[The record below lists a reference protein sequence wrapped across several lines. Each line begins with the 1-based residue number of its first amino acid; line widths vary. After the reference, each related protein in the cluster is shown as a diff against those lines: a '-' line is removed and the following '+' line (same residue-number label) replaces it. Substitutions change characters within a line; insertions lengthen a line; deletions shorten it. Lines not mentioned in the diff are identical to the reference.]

1 MFSEELSKIS
11 WDKTTAQIAAK
22 TEADVRVALSKERL
36 NVHDFMA
43 LISPAAAPY
52 LELMAQKSQY
62 YTQERFGK
70 VISMYI
76 PLYLSNECS
85 NHCVYCG
92 FNYNNHFERTTLT
105 PEQIEAECKAIRRL
119 GPFEN
124 LLIVTGEWPSVAGVD
139 YLENALRIAR
149 PYFNNLTIEVMPLR
163 QKDYYRLTKSGL
175 NGVVCF
181 QETYNKARYNVYH
194 PRGMKSKF
202 EWRLNGFDR
211 MGQAGVHSI
220 GMGVLIGLDKEWRT
234 DITLMAYHLRYLQKH
249 YWRTKYSVNFP
260 RMRPAENGGF
270 QPNCFLSDRHLAQAT
285 FAMRIFDHDVDI
297 SYSTREPAFI
307 RDNMATLGVT
317 TMSAES
323 KTDPGG
329 YYTYPQSLEQFHVS
343 DDRTAVEIERRLREL
358 GREPVWKDWDASFDT
373 VNAAGR

>member
-36 NVHDFMA
+36 NVDDFMA

-149 PYFNNLTIEVMPLR
+149 PYFNNLTIEVMPLG
-163 QKDYYRLTKSGL
+163 QNDYYRLTKS
-175 NGVVCF
+175 
-181 QETYNKARYNVYH
+181 
-194 PRGMKSKF
+194 
-202 EWRLNGFDR
+202 
-211 MGQAGVHSI
+211 
-220 GMGVLIGLDKEWRT
+220 
-234 DITLMAYHLRYLQKH
+234 
-249 YWRTKYSVNFP
+249 
-260 RMRPAENGGF
+260 
-270 QPNCFLSDRHLAQAT
+270 
-285 FAMRIFDHDVDI
+285 
-297 SYSTREPAFI
+297 
-307 RDNMATLGVT
+307 
-317 TMSAES
+317 
-323 KTDPGG
+323 
-329 YYTYPQSLEQFHVS
+329 
-343 DDRTAVEIERRLREL
+343 
-358 GREPVWKDWDASFDT
+358 
-373 VNAAGR
+373 